1 MFKLILSRRESFFKF
16 QDEMEE
22 ETSVDADHE
31 KQNFH
36 RHIDK
41 KMGSTILTNLFDK
54 NFPLVLHGPAHE
66 DEGIGEALE
75 RNL

>member
-1 MFKLILSRRESFFKF
+1 MFKLILSRPESFFKF
-16 QDEMEE
+16 QDELKE
-22 ETSVDADHE
+22 ETSVDTDHE

-41 KMGSTILTNLFDK
+41 KLASTILTNPFDK
-54 NFPLVLHGPAHE
+54 NFPSVLHVPAHE